1 MLLIRDEFYKLAKE
15 IKKGNVKV
23 VTELIPFIDWV
34 NKKYSVKVLNVSIE
48 YEKIKNKIIPRISII
63 LERRS
68 DFNKFVDDRLTIDI
82 NKQNECLEAFLKLY
96 PKKIKNVEE
105 AFVTFD
111 IFENTAIYEAIRAVK
126 KDELEEI
133 KKSVDKDCLWLI
145 DNTMGFFVVF
155 TNTEKEREEINTSD
169 ACKIIKEK
177 LFNLVKLYD
186 EFNYITPDI
195 LKIEF
200 DSKENFEKNYK
211 GNWFYYYR

>member
-1 MLLIRDEFYKLAKE
+1 
-15 IKKGNVKV
+15 
-23 VTELIPFIDWV
+23 
-34 NKKYSVKVLNVSIE
+34 
-48 YEKIKNKIIPRISII
+48 
-63 LERRS
+63 
-68 DFNKFVDDRLTIDI
+68 DI

-96 PKKIKNVEE
+96 PKKIKNIEG
-105 AFVTFD
+105 AFIIFD
-111 IFENTAIYEAIRAVK
+111 NFENTAIYEAISAVK

-133 KKSVDKDCLWLI
+133 KKSVDKDCFWLI

-186 EFNYITPDI
+186 EFNYITPDN

-200 DSKENFEKNYK
+200 DSKENFEKNYQ
-211 GNWFYYYR
+211 GSWFYYYR